1 MAYKNIRAWKWKSF
15 SFYTLKGRPRA
26 HYEKLAYAI
35 LNSTTL
41 VCHEKLWKSLSLR
54 REWTE
59 VNARGNGKKW
69 EEWGGPC
76 DHPREINERRTNG
89 HGQMSWW
96 RHRDMFRRVDLVSG
110 RCRDWIWFGTEKL
123 NAVMSGHWCEG
134 REDMFVFVSL
144 YLNLWRPRLVTSIWM
159 SGRECCWRW

>member
-1 MAYKNIRAWKWKSF
+1 MEVIFILHIKGKAESTLWKISICHSQQHGSRVSLKTAEESF
-15 SFYTLKGRPRA
+15 SEKG
-26 HYEKLAYAI
+26 
-35 LNSTTL
+35 
-41 VCHEKLWKSLSLR
+41 
-54 REWTE
+54 
-59 VNARGNGKKW
+59 VNRGQCKRKWEKW

-76 DHPREINERRTNG
+76 DHPREINEKRTNG
-89 HGQMSWW
+89 HSQMGWW

-123 NAVMSGHWCEG
+123 NAIMSGHWCEG

-159 SGRECCWRW
+159 SGRESCWRW

>member
-26 HYEKLAYAI
+26 HHEKLAYAI
-35 LNSTTL
+35 LNSTAL

-59 VNARGNGKKW
+59 ANARGNGKKW

-76 DHPREINERRTNG
+76 DHPREINEKRTNG
-89 HGQMSWW
+89 HSQMGWW
-96 RHRDMFRRVDLVSG
+96 RHRDMFRRVDLGLGDAETEYGLEQRNWMPSWVGTDVKKEKTCLFLFLCIWISG
-110 RCRDWIWFGTEKL
+110 D
-123 NAVMSGHWCEG
+123 
-134 REDMFVFVSL
+134 
-144 YLNLWRPRLVTSIWM
+144 LV
-159 SGRECCWRW
+159 